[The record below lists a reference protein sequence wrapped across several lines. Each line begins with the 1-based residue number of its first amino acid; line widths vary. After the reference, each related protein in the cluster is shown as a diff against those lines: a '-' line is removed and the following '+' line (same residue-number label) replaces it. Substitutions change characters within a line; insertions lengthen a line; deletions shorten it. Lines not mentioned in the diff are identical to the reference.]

1 MDISSIRD
9 TKEKVIN
16 NEKNRFNDMSK
27 VEVLFKVDE
36 FWKELRNE
44 LDMYNRAKS
53 DISKSVKNSSNEI
66 KLDIEGHEDDI
77 ILKIKERKYEL
88 CNLTKG
94 QLVRLSKILGAEI
107 NIKKNNLDKLEN
119 ERKSLLSNI
128 SNFLDPRVVISNN
141 ENENLVLVD
150 KVNIHND
157 ERIIN
162 ELNHVNLC
170 ERLNLINTERGS
182 AIAGNRG
189 YFLNHYGVLL
199 NNAVIRYAIDFLVE
213 RNFNLLYTPFFMK
226 KDKMSKVAQLSEFDE
241 SLYRIDTGDD
251 TNPTYLIA
259 TSEQPLTAL
268 HENTYLNDSELPIKY
283 AGQSTCFRKE
293 TGAHGKDTLGIFRV
307 HQFEK
312 IEQFCIT
319 APDKSNEMMDE
330 MMKNCKDFYDSLG
343 ISYRIVSI
351 VSGALNNA
359 AAIKYDLEAYFPGSK
374 SYRELVS
381 CSNCT
386 DYQSRK
392 ADIKYK
398 DNDSGHVHM
407 LNSTLCAN
415 TRTMCCIL
423 ETYQTN
429 EGVIIPEVLRKYMN
443 GKDFLEFEINI

>member
-1 MDISSIRD
+1 M
-9 TKEKVIN
+9 
-16 NEKNRFNDMSK
+16 
-27 VEVLFKVDE
+27 
-36 FWKELRNE
+36 
-44 LDMYNRAKS
+44 
-53 DISKSVKNSSNEI
+53 
-66 KLDIEGHEDDI
+66 
-77 ILKIKERKYEL
+77 
-88 CNLTKG
+88 
-94 QLVRLSKILGAEI
+94 
-107 NIKKNNLDKLEN
+107 EN
-119 ERKSLLSNI
+119 ERNDLLSNL

-141 ENENLVLVD
+141 EEDNLVITNKQNKLNYE
-150 KVNIHND
+150 NIIHK
-157 ERIIN
+157 
-162 ELNHVNLC
+162 LNHVNLC
-170 ERLNLINTERGS
+170 EKLNIINTERGS

-199 NNAVIRYAIDFLVE
+199 NNAIIRYAIDFLVE

-226 KDKMSKVAQLSEFDE
+226 QDKMSKVAQLSEYDE
-241 SLYRIDTGDD
+241 SLYKIDTGDD
-251 TNPTYLIA
+251 ANPTYLIA

-268 HENTYLNDSELPIKY
+268 HENTYLSDSQLPIRY

-319 APDKSNEMMDE
+319 APEKSNEMMEE
-330 MMKNCKDFYDSLG
+330 MITNCKDFYDSLG

-374 SYRELVS
+374 SFRELVS

-386 DYQSRK
+386 SYQSKK

-398 DNDSGHVHM
+398 DNNSGYVHM

-423 ETYQTN
+423 ETYQTKN
-429 EGVIIPEVLRKYMN
+429 GVIIPQVLRKYMN
-443 GKDFLEFEINI
+443 GKEFLEFIIY

>member
-1 MDISSIRD
+1 MDINLIRD
-9 TKEKVIN
+9 CKEKVIS
-16 NEKNRFNDMSK
+16 NEKNRFNNISK
-27 VEVLFKVDE
+27 IDILFKLDE
-36 FWKELRNE
+36 YWKDLRNE
-44 LDMYNRAKS
+44 LNILNRAKS

-66 KLDIEGHEDDI
+66 NLDIEGHENEI
-77 ILKIKERKYEL
+77 ISKVKERKCEL
-88 CNLTKG
+88 NNLTKT
-94 QLVRLSKILGAEI
+94 QLVRLSKILGQEI
-107 NIKKNNLDKLEN
+107 TQKKSKLDEMEN
-119 ERKSLLSNI
+119 ERNDLLSNL

-141 ENENLVLVD
+141 EEDNLVITNKQNKLNYE
-150 KVNIHND
+150 NIIHK
-157 ERIIN
+157 
-162 ELNHVNLC
+162 LNHVNLC
-170 ERLNLINTERGS
+170 EKLNIINTERGS

-199 NNAVIRYAIDFLVE
+199 NNAIIRYAIDFLVE

-226 KDKMSKVAQLSEFDE
+226 QDKMSKVAQLSEYDE
-241 SLYRIDTGDD
+241 SLYKIDTGDD
-251 TNPTYLIA
+251 ANATYLIA

-268 HENTYLNDSELPIKY
+268 HENTYLSDSQLPIRY

-319 APDKSNEMMDE
+319 APEKSNEMMEE
-330 MMKNCKDFYDSLG
+330 MITNCKDFYDSLG

-374 SYRELVS
+374 SFRELVS

-386 DYQSRK
+386 SYQSKK

-398 DNDSGHVHM
+398 DNNSGYVHM

-423 ETYQTN
+423 ETYQTKN
-429 EGVIIPEVLRKYMN
+429 GVIIPQVLRKYMN
-443 GKDFLEFEINI
+443 GKEFLEFIIY

>member
-1 MDISSIRD
+1 MDINLIRD
-9 TKEKVIN
+9 CKEKVIS
-16 NEKNRFNDMSK
+16 NEKNRFNNISK
-27 VEVLFKVDE
+27 IDILFKLDE
-36 FWKELRNE
+36 YWKDLRNE
-44 LDMYNRAKS
+44 LNILNRAKS

-66 KLDIEGHEDDI
+66 NLDIEGHENEI
-77 ILKIKERKYEL
+77 ISKVKERKCEL
-88 CNLTKG
+88 NNLTKT
-94 QLVRLSKILGAEI
+94 QLVRLSKILGQEI
-107 NIKKNNLDKLEN
+107 TQKKSKLDEMEN
-119 ERKSLLSNI
+119 ERNDLLSNL

-141 ENENLVLVD
+141 EEDNLVITNKQNKLNYE
-150 KVNIHND
+150 NIIHK
-157 ERIIN
+157 
-162 ELNHVNLC
+162 LNHVNLC
-170 ERLNLINTERGS
+170 EKLNIINTERGS

-199 NNAVIRYAIDFLVE
+199 NNAIIRYAIDFLVE

-226 KDKMSKVAQLSEFDE
+226 QDKMSKVAQLSEYDE
-241 SLYRIDTGDD
+241 SLYKIDTGDD
-251 TNPTYLIA
+251 ANPTYLIA

-268 HENTYLNDSELPIKY
+268 HENTYLSDSQLPIRY

-319 APDKSNEMMDE
+319 SPEKSNEMMEE
-330 MMKNCKDFYDSLG
+330 MITNCKDFYDSLG

-374 SYRELVS
+374 SFRELVS

-386 DYQSRK
+386 SYQSKK

-398 DNDSGHVHM
+398 DNNSGYVHM

-423 ETYQTN
+423 ETYQTKN
-429 EGVIIPEVLRKYMN
+429 GVIIPQVLRKYMN
-443 GKDFLEFEINI
+443 GKEFLEFID